1 MLKDFVGKPEEK
13 IKEENE
19 EDEEEI
25 PGLVDQNFEQ
35 VSKEQ
40 KAE

>member
-1 MLKDFVGKPEEK
+1 MLKDFVERKEEK
-13 IKEENE
+13 INE
-19 EDEEEI
+19 ANEDDEEEI

-35 VSKEQ
+35 VSKEA